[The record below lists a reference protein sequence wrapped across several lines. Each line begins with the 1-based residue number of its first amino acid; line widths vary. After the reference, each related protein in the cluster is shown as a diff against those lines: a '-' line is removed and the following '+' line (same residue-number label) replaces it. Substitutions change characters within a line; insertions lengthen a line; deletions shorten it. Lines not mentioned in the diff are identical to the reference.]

1 MGEGCIVSWKDWSAA
16 QGAPCTKTFLCLCD
30 QYIIMENNNPTERTR
45 VSAEIPQELL
55 KRLRKYVVDS
65 RNSLHAQSAVICELL
80 EQGLKEK
87 GY

>member
-1 MGEGCIVSWKDWSAA
+1 MGTI
-16 QGAPCTKTFLCLCD
+16 
-30 QYIIMENNNPTERTR
+30 NPTERTRVR

-55 KRLRKYVVDS
+55 RRLRKYVVDS

-80 EQGLKEK
+80 ERGLKEK